1 MYPDENKMAI
11 LTGNANTNILIGTPD
26 DDNISGFGGNDFL
39 FAASGNDSV
48 FGDNGNDLISGGA
61 GDDFLDGGSGVDRLI
76 GGTGNDIFFFSD
88 DPFVGSTAN
97 PPDVLTDF
105 QIGQD
110 RLFFSSDKLGINN
123 LSFQTGISGQLS
135 GDSNLI
141 VLQDGFANAGAAA
154 QAIADNNAITAD
166 AGLFVYFNTT
176 LGFSRVVFSTDL
188 SDRGQFSV
196 LGNLINQTDVAN
208 QTQFTAN
215 EFVLV

>member
-1 MYPDENKMAI
+1 MAI
-11 LTGNANTNILIGTPD
+11 LTGNANTNIIIGTTD

-39 FAASGNDSV
+39 FSASGNDSV
-48 FGDNGNDLISGGA
+48 FGDNGNDFISTGA
-61 GDDFLDGGSGVDRLI
+61 GDDFLEGGSGVDRLTS
-76 GGTGNDIFFFSD
+76 GEGNDIFFFSD
-88 DPFVGSTAN
+88 DPFVGNTAN
-97 PPDVLTDF
+97 LPDVLTDF

-110 RLFFSSDKLGINN
+110 RLFFSSDKLGVNN
-123 LSFQTGISGQLS
+123 LNFQTGISSQLS

-141 VLQDGFANAGAAA
+141 ILQDGFANAGAAA

-208 QTQFTAN
+208 QTQFTNN